1 LTGVVRIDLLGR
13 SSFELWGA
21 QVELSEFVPERV
33 AALDPLGADEAC
45 ARLPKM
51 NAGAD
56 VGALA
61 ATLSAML
68 PSATILSGLSYDECL
83 AAMRDLGMF
92 AASLM
97 RHGTEPVAAVPAVE
111 PVLVELGRRT
121 DMVPRETIHHYTEL
135 NPAGARQR
143 MYRTDP
149 MEADAI
155 NIMRLAFRHF
165 TTAISLASQLAPVPP
180 DDPGFPAL
188 ATRLADELGSLDT
201 AMALSHEQLE
211 PGWFYQEFLPYTDY
225 VEIAG
230 TRYMGPAAAQFPLPV
245 IDMLVWESDH
255 ASRDVAEY
263 RAGRIAFTLPHL
275 RALHAR
281 WSAVPSLTTRV
292 HAALTDESTPI
303 VHDSATALTAVLRA
317 LLVFRGKHL
326 AYARQGSS
334 AAHLALLR
342 DITDQTRHMTDL
354 ARIPELH

>member
-1 LTGVVRIDLLGR
+1 
-13 SSFELWGA
+13 
-21 QVELSEFVPERV
+21 VELPEFVPERV
-33 AALDPLGADEAC
+33 AALDPLGADDAC
-45 ARLPKM
+45 ARLPRM

-61 ATLSAML
+61 ATLSALL
-68 PSATILSGLSYDECL
+68 PSATVLSGLSYDECL

-121 DMVPRETIHHYTEL
+121 DMVPRETIHHYTEM

-165 TTAISLASQLAPVPP
+165 TTAIGRATRLGSAQPH
-180 DDPGFPAL
+180 DPGFPAL
-188 ATRLADELGSLDT
+188 ADALADELGSLDT
-201 AMALSHEQLE
+201 AMALSHEHLD
-211 PGWFYQEFLPYTDY
+211 PAWFYGEFLPYTND

-230 TRYMGPAAAQFPLPV
+230 ARYMGPAAAQFPLSV

-255 ASRDVAEY
+255 ASPDLATFRSA
-263 RAGRIAFTLPHL
+263 RIAFTLPHL

-281 WSAVPSLTTRV
+281 WAAQPSLTTRV
-292 HAALTDESTPI
+292 HTALTDSPTPT
-303 VHDSATALTAVLRA
+303 VQDSATALTAVLRA

-326 AYARQGSS
+326 AYARKGSS
-334 AAHLALLR
+334 TAHLALLQ
-342 DITDQTRHMTDL
+342 DITDQTRRMTDL
-354 ARIPELH
+354 ARVPTPS